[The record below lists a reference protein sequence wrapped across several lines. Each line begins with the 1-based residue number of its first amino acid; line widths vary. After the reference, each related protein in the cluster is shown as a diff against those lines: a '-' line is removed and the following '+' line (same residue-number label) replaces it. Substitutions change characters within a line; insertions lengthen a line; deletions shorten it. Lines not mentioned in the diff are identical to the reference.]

1 MFDLSK
7 ALLDGA
13 IFSLFGSLYLVGMLW
28 YNPRLAMNKGDYP
41 DDVIAAAPPKTPQE
55 KRLAVIFGIPYLIY
69 SFLFPILST
78 LALNRSGGGETP
90 FLDLFLHML
99 VVIFFFNLVDLLILD
114 LWMFCTITP
123 KFVVIPGTEGFPGY
137 KDKGMHIRGHA
148 KGSIGMIL
156 ITLLSAW
163 IISIV

>member
-1 MFDLSK
+1 MFDLGK

-13 IFSLFGSLYLVGMLW
+13 IFSFIGSLYLVVMLW
-28 YNPRLAMNKGDYP
+28 YNPRIAMNKGDYP
-41 DDVIAAAPPKTPQE
+41 DDVIAAAPPKTPKERRQGS
-55 KRLAVIFGIPYLIY
+55 IFGIPFLVY
-69 SFLFPILST
+69 SLLYPILST

-148 KGSIGMIL
+148 KASVIMVL
-156 ITLLSAW
+156 ITLISAW
-163 IISIV
+163 IISLV

>member
-1 MFDLSK
+1 MFNLGK

-13 IFSLFGSLYLVGMLW
+13 IFSLIGSLYLVGMLW
-28 YNPRLAMNKGDYP
+28 YNPRLALNKGDYP
-41 DDVIAAAPPKTPQE
+41 DDVLAAVPPKTNEE
-55 KRLAVIFGIPYLIY
+55 KRLAIIVGVPYLIY
-69 SFLFPILST
+69 AFAFPVIST
-78 LALNRSGGGETP
+78 IALNNSSGGNAP

-99 VVIFFFNLVDLLILD
+99 VIIFFFNLVDLLILD

-137 KDKGMHIRGHA
+137 KDKGMHIRGHV
-148 KGSIGMIL
+148 KGSIFMVL
-156 ITLLSAW
+156 LALLSAW

>member
-1 MFDLSK
+1 MFDLGK

-13 IFSLFGSLYLVGMLW
+13 IFSLIGSMYLVGILW

-41 DDVIAAAPPKTPQE
+41 DDVLAAAPPKTREEQ
-55 KRLAVIFGIPYLIY
+55 RLAIILGVPFMIY
-69 SFLFPILST
+69 ALSFPIIST
-78 LALNRSGGGETP
+78 IALNNSGGGNTP

-99 VVIFFFNLVDLLILD
+99 VIIFFFNLVDLLILD

-137 KDKGMHIRGHA
+137 KDKMMHIRGHA
-148 KGSIGMIL
+148 RGSVIMVL
-156 ITLLSAW
+156 IALLAAW
-163 IISIV
+163 VISII

>member
-1 MFDLSK
+1 MFDLGK

-13 IFSLFGSLYLVGMLW
+13 IFSLIGSLYLVGMLW
-28 YNPRLAMNKGDYP
+28 YNPRLALNKGDYP
-41 DDVIAAAPPKTPQE
+41 DDVLAAVPPKTREEQ
-55 KRLAVIFGIPYLIY
+55 RLAIITGIPFLLY
-69 SFLFPILST
+69 SLAFPVIST
-78 LALNRSGGGETP
+78 VALNNSSGGNTP

-99 VVIFFFNLVDLLILD
+99 VIIFFFNLVDLLILD

-123 KFVVIPGTEGFPGY
+123 NFVVIAGTEGFPGY

-148 KGSIGMIL
+148 KGSIGMVL
-156 ITLLSAW
+156 IALLAAW

>member
-1 MFDLSK
+1 MFDFGK

-28 YNPRLAMNKGDYP
+28 YNPRLALNKGDYP
-41 DDVIAAAPPKTPQE
+41 DDVLAAVPPKTKEEQ
-55 KRLAVIFGIPYLIY
+55 RLAIIFGVPFLIY
-69 SFLFPILST
+69 SFAFPVIST
-78 LALNRSGGGETP
+78 IALNNSNGGITP

-99 VVIFFFNLVDLLILD
+99 VIIFFFNLVDLLILD

-123 KFVVIPGTEGFPGY
+123 KFVVIPGTENFPGY
-137 KDKGMHIRGHA
+137 KDKGMHIRGHL
-148 KGSIGMIL
+148 KGSFFMIL
-156 ITLLSAW
+156 IALLASW

>member
-1 MFDLSK
+1 MFDLGK

-13 IFSLFGSLYLVGMLW
+13 IFSLIGSIYLVGLLW

-41 DDVIAAAPPKTPQE
+41 DDVLTAAPPKTKEEQ
-55 KRLAVIFGIPYLIY
+55 RLATIIGFP
-69 SFLFPILST
+69 FLFFSLAFPIIST
-78 LALNRSGGGETP
+78 LALNKSNGDMP

-99 VVIFFFNLVDLLILD
+99 VIIFFFNLVDLLILD
-114 LWMFCTITP
+114 LWMFCTLTP

-148 KGSIGMIL
+148 KGSVFMIL
-156 ITLLSAW
+156 FALLASW
-163 IISIV
+163 IISII